1 MVHRHPLIVNP
12 SDNQIQELNE
22 NTDTLVGG
30 IPLGGIIMWS
40 GNASSTSVPTGFV
53 LCDGNASGSGAAING
68 ITIPDLRNR
77 FIIGANQVDSGVWKG
92 DIETNGYS
100 GSNIAKQ
107 SGGFKNAVLFSH
119 SHTTNSIIETGSNS
133 AIDLSG
139 TVGKISETYATSGT
153 ATGVFQTDPPN
164 EQSAPNTPGNPD
176 SSPCGAFSMDVNHR
190 HGTDTIG
197 KSQNNSDSTTQTGN
211 NANLPPYFA
220 LAYIIRVS

>member
-53 LCDGNASGSGAAING
+53 LCDGNASGGGAAING

-100 GSNIAKQ
+100 GSNIVKQ
-107 SGGFKNAVLFSH
+107 SGGFKNAVLLSH
-119 SHTTNSIIETGSNS
+119 SHTTNTTIERAEVGNAALDLQGEVKKVSEGFLVEGSTTGIFSGPTNGGNNTVTESQSNS
-133 AIDLSG
+133 DVGNFTID
-139 TVGKISETYATSGT
+139 AR
-153 ATGVFQTDPPN
+153 
-164 EQSAPNTPGNPD
+164 
-176 SSPCGAFSMDVNHR
+176 HR

-197 KSQNNSDSTTQTGN
+197 KNQSNSDSTTQTGN